1 MERPI
6 STLKASRMGGVIR
19 YFSQK
24 TLITCATL
32 AICALIATLISYGCI
47 LFSVSRGGTAFA
59 GPGMSFLFS
68 CNGIVLIILCVY
80 AVFSETRYL
89 AIAPTP
95 RYVIYIGILWKIVLF
110 AVLSSAVAAL
120 HTMLDVLIAQAMNNA
135 GIARIAINVYDFE
148 LYDEIA
154 SGGSIVHAATTFGE
168 VAQMATR
175 KALRSAL
182 SMIEWSG
189 VWYLYIC
196 LLRRWKAA
204 TLLVTI
210 GTPILLVMLLVM
222 PMLTGWMDRIASMTE
237 AEIMQAM
244 PLLYDLAR
252 TAEKIFKFL
261 VEKWPAVRAA
271 LGVGCYA
278 LAYPVMRSTPQPN

>member
-6 STLKASRMGGVIR
+6 STLKASRLGGVIR

-24 TLITCATL
+24 TLISCATL
-32 AICALIATLISYGCI
+32 AICALIATLISYAFV
-47 LFSVSRGGTAFA
+47 LFSVSRGSAVFA
-59 GPGMSFLFS
+59 STGMSFLFS
-68 CNGIVLIILCVY
+68 CNGVVMIVLCVY
-80 AVFSETRYL
+80 AAFSETRYL

-110 AVLSSAVAAL
+110 AVISSAVAAL
-120 HTMLDVLIAQAMNNA
+120 HTMLDVLIAQGMNNA
-135 GIARIAINVYDFE
+135 GIADIAINVYDFE

-154 SGGSIVHAATTFGE
+154 SGGSIVHAATSFGE

-196 LLRRWKAA
+196 LLRRWKVP

-222 PMLTGWMDRIASMTE
+222 PMLTGWMDRIASMSE

-252 TAEKIFKFL
+252 TAEKVITFL
-261 VEKWPAVRAA
+261 VEKWPAVRAVI
-271 LGVGCYA
+271 GVGCYA

>member
-6 STLKASRMGGVIR
+6 STLKASRLGGVLR

-24 TLITCATL
+24 TLLTCATL
-32 AICALIATLISYGCI
+32 AACALIATLISYGYI
-47 LFSVSRGGTAFA
+47 LFAVSRGSTVFA
-59 GPGMSFLFS
+59 SPGMSFLFS
-68 CNGIVLIILCVY
+68 CNGIVLIILCAY

-110 AVLSSAVAAL
+110 AVISSAVAAL
-120 HTMLDVLIAQAMNNA
+120 HTMLDVLIAQGMNNA
-135 GIARIAINVYDFE
+135 GIANIAINVYDFE
-148 LYDEIA
+148 LYDEIT

-168 VAQMATR
+168 VAQMAVR

-210 GTPILLVMLLVM
+210 GTPILMVMLLVM
-222 PMLTGWMDRIASMTE
+222 PMLTGWMDRIASMSE

-252 TAEKIFKFL
+252 TAEKVITFL

-271 LGVGCYA
+271 IGVGCYA

>member
-6 STLKASRMGGVIR
+6 STLKASRLGGVIR
-19 YFSQK
+19 YFTQK
-24 TLITCATL
+24 TLVMCGML
-32 AICALIATLISYGCI
+32 ALGALIATLLSYAVI
-47 LFSVSRGGTAFA
+47 LFSASQGDAVFA
-59 GPGMSFLFS
+59 SPGMSFLFS
-68 CNGIVLIILCVY
+68 CNGVVLIVLCAY

-110 AVLSSAVAAL
+110 AVVSSAVAAL
-120 HTMLDVLIAQAMNNA
+120 HTMLDVFIAQGINNA
-135 GIARIAINVYDFE
+135 GIANIAINVYDFD

-154 SGGSIVHAATTFGE
+154 SGGSIVHAATSFGE
-168 VAQMATR
+168 AAKMATG
-175 KALRSAL
+175 KALRSVL

-210 GTPILLVMLLVM
+210 GTPILMVMLLVM
-222 PMLTGWMDRIASMTE
+222 PVLTGWMDRIASMSE

-244 PLLYDLAR
+244 PLLYDLAN
-252 TAEKIFKFL
+252 TAKKVITFL
-261 VEKWPAVRAA
+261 VEKWPAVRAVI
-271 LGVGCYA
+271 GVSCYA